1 MDDAIRR
8 ANDCDYAL
16 HAGVFTASLDTAT
29 AVARRM
35 TVGAVLV
42 NDTSDY
48 RLDAMPFGGFR
59 RSGIGREGIR
69 SAVLELT
76 APKCVL
82 ISASRGRIDDDEV
95 VRQESA

>member
-1 MDDAIRR
+1 MSDA
-8 ANDCDYAL
+8 A
-16 HAGVFTASLDTAT
+16 
-29 AVARRM
+29 
-35 TVGAVLV
+35 GAVLV

-48 RLDAMPFGGFR
+48 RLDAMPFGGFG

-82 ISASRGRIDDDEV
+82 MPAGR
-95 VRQESA
+95 